1 MSPSLNQANFF
12 SYNPFVRVVF
22 VASVSNRVIA
32 RKLEREPKKN
42 GMGGEKASVS
52 FSPFPLPRHSSF
64 LLSSQLSRKLARKRL
79 VRRPLFAQPGQLG
92 QSETVKAS
100 WLFDNFSP
108 AYKHFSLE
116 RKPLTNQWKMIILVG
131 YSLVLLPNWKNL
143 FTKKSN
149 QVLICTYNSLES
161 IQ

>member
-1 MSPSLNQANFF
+1 MSPSLSRANFF

-64 LLSSQLSRKLARKRL
+64 LISSQLSRRTRA
-79 VRRPLFAQPGQLG
+79 VRRLLFAQPGQLG

-100 WLFDNFSP
+100 WPFDNFSP

-131 YSLVLLPNWKNL
+131 CSLVLLPNWKNL